1 MTKNYWQGKNIR
13 LRAFED
19 GDVARLV
26 KARNMFNN
34 ENQWFYDKLLLP
46 DSEAGVK
53 AACSEL
59 LASQKKD
66 DKYFFIIETLDGQF
80 AGQVEV
86 WHTRQHEGVFKYG
99 IQIEDAH
106 KGNGYA
112 TEALVIVLDY
122 YFNELNY
129 QKCSP
134 TAYEFNPRSQA
145 FHEKFGFT
153 REGVLR
159 NEVYTRGRYYSMI
172 CYGMLK
178 DEFNALYKHFP
189 Q

>member
-1 MTKNYWQGKNIR
+1 MANNYWQGQNIL
-13 LRAFED
+13 LRAFEEND
-19 GDVARLV
+19 ITRILQS
-26 KARNMFNN
+26 RNSVNN
-34 ENQWFYDKLLLP
+34 ENQWFYDKLEFP
-46 DSEAGVK
+46 ESESGIKTAVT
-53 AACSEL
+53 EL
-59 LASQKKD
+59 LAQQKKD

-86 WHTRQHEGVFKYG
+86 WHTHRHNGVFKYG
-99 IQIEDAH
+99 IQIEDDH
-106 KGNGYA
+106 KGKGYA
-112 TEALVIVLDY
+112 AEALIIVLDY

-159 NEVYTRGRYYSMI
+159 NEVYTRGKYYNMI

-178 DEFNALYKHFP
+178 EEFNALYKHF
-189 Q
+189 QQ